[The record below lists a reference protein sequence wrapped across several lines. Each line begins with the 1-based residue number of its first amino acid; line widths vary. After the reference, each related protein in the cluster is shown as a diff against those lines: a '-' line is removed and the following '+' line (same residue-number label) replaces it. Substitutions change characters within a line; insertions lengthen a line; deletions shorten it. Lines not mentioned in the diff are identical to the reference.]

1 MNISMLDMYSLAWKI
16 NLVEKGVADPSILLP
31 TYEHE
36 RKGVAEELLKFD
48 KAYSTLFSGRS
59 PKSDQLTDDA
69 SKAKGKGAVDA
80 QLFIET
86 FKKNAF
92 CESCRDLSNL
102 AQEAETSF
110 PAAVTSGC
118 GAIYFQNVLN
128 ALPESDLVKNYHKK
142 GVFNPQG
149 SKLIAGQRLLPGKVV
164 RAIDANHVR
173 IQQEVKMNG
182 AFRYAVSTFSHQ
194 RELRH

>member
-1 MNISMLDMYSLAWKI
+1 MLDMYSLAWKI
-16 NLVEKGVADPSILLP
+16 NLVEKGVADASILLP

-36 RKGVAEELLKFD
+36 RKGIAEELLKFD

-59 PKSDQLTDDA
+59 PKSEQLTDNA
-69 SKAKGKGAVDA
+69 EKAKGKGAVDA

-92 CESCRDLSNL
+92 CRFLSHQIIHRVVAYDGTL
-102 AQEAETSF
+102 EI
-110 PAAVTSGC
+110 VTSGC

-128 ALPESDLVKNYHKK
+128 ALPDSDLVKNYHKK
-142 GVFNPQG
+142 GIFNPEG
-149 SKLIAGQRLLPGKVV
+149 SKLIAGQRLLPGKVT

-182 AFRYAVSTFSHQ
+182 AFR
-194 RELRH
+194 